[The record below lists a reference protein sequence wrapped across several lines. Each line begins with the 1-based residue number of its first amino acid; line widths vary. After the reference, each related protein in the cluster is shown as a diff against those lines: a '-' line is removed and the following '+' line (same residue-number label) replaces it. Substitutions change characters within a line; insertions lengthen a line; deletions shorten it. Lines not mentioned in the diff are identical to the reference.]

1 MREEREGGTGERD
14 GKMEKGE
21 REAGWERERG
31 RENWGGSNGKE
42 GGMEGGGEKEKCFLN
57 QNKLNYTRM

>member
-1 MREEREGGTGERD
+1 
-14 GKMEKGE
+14 MEKGE

-31 RENWGGSNGKE
+31 RENWEGSNGKE
-42 GGMEGGGEKEKCFLN
+42 GGMEGGGEKEKCYLN